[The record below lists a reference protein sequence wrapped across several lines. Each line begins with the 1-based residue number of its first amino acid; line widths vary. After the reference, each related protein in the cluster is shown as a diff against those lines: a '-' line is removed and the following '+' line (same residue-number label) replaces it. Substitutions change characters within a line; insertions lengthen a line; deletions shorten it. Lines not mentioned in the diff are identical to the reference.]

1 MGTLI
6 IKTVQFVDL
15 CRLVVSPQEEEVFG
29 VLDLVAEE
37 EDDGLDGLLAPVDIV
52 PQKQIVLVGRVTSIV
67 EYFQQV
73 LKLSVDISYNFDW
86 GFQFQQHGLWQKDL
100 SDSHADSFDLG
111 FKQLDIIAFLLADEP
126 VDEFVDFEGSYPWAV
141 HGLIVISGIAV

>member
-52 PQKQIVLVGRVTSIV
+52 PQKQIVLVGRVTPIV

-86 GFQFQQHGLWQKDL
+86 GFQFQQHGL
-100 SDSHADSFDLG
+100 
-111 FKQLDIIAFLLADEP
+111 
-126 VDEFVDFEGSYPWAV
+126 
-141 HGLIVISGIAV
+141 